1 MKFNVSSK
9 TLYNFVSSVS
19 KIINA
24 KNTMPI
30 LNNFLFILDD
40 GLLTIKAADMEN
52 SLVGRVMVSD
62 AEGSGRFCLDARRI
76 VELFKELPDQG
87 VEFDIDDDNLEVKIS
102 YSNGC
107 YNTVA
112 INGLEYPDK
121 MGDNAAADTE
131 TIIFTATAEQ
141 VLKGIENTMFA
152 VGTDEI
158 RPQMMGV
165 LWDVKPDCIVF
176 VATDTR
182 KLVKYT
188 NGTSKPGVTCSFILP
203 VKGASVLKNVF
214 TKEDE
219 IKVTVSPTSVLFES
233 PSFTFDCRLIK
244 GNFPDYNRV
253 IPQSNPYV
261 LTVDRQ
267 SFLTAVRRVAV
278 FGDEGGGLVKFKFTP
293 TLVTLRATDNSYG
306 TSGWESVPCD
316 YTGPELLMGFGS
328 QYLVEI
334 LSTFSTKEVIIKI
347 ADPSRP
353 ALCLPDDNEADC
365 ELLMILMPMNIVD

>member
-9 TLYNFVSSVS
+9 TLYNYMSAVS

-24 KNTMPI
+24 KNTMQI
-30 LNNFLFILDD
+30 LNDFLFILEDD
-40 GLLTIKAADMEN
+40 ILTIKAADMEN
-52 SLVGRVMVSD
+52 SLIGRLQVAE

-87 VEFDIDDDNLEVKIS
+87 ILFEIDDENFEMKIS

-121 MGDNAAADTE
+121 ITSGAGE
-131 TIIFTATAEQ
+131 EKISFVCSGQQ
-141 VLKGIENTMFA
+141 VLKGIENTIFA
-152 VGTDEI
+152 VGNDEI
-158 RPQMMGV
+158 RPQMMGI
-165 LWDVKPDCIVF
+165 LWDVKPECIVF

-182 KLVKYT
+182 KLVRYT

-203 VKGASVLKNVF
+203 VKGATVLKNVF
-214 TKEDE
+214 AKEEE
-219 IKVTVSPTSVLFES
+219 IKITISPTSAVFES
-233 PSFTFDCRLIK
+233 ESFTFDCRLIK

-253 IPQSNPYV
+253 IPTSNPYS

-267 SFLTAVRRVAV
+267 SFLTSVRRVAV

-293 TLVTLRATDNSYG
+293 ELTTLRACDNSFG

-316 YTGPELLMGFGS
+316 FNGPELMMGFS
-328 QYLVEI
+328 SLYLIEI
-334 LSTFSTKEVIIKI
+334 LSTFSTKEVTFKL

-353 ALCLPDDNEADC
+353 ALCLPADNEPDC

>member
-24 KNTMPI
+24 KNPMPI
-30 LNNFLFILDD
+30 LNNFLFILEDD
-40 GLLTIKAADMEN
+40 LLTIKAADMEN
-52 SLVGRVMVSD
+52 SLVGRLRVTD
-62 AEGSGRFCLDARRI
+62 AEGSGRLCLDARRI
-76 VELFKELPDQG
+76 VELLKEMPDQG
-87 VEFDIDDDNLEVKIS
+87 ITFDIDDENLEVKIS

-112 INGLEYPDK
+112 INGVEYPDK
-121 MGDNAAADTE
+121 KDTAEGDKITFSC
-131 TIIFTATAEQ
+131 TTEQ

-158 RPQMMGV
+158 RPQMMGI
-165 LWDVKPDCIVF
+165 LWDVKPDAIIF
-176 VATDTR
+176 VSTDTR

-203 VKGASVLKNVF
+203 VKGATVLKNVF
-214 TKEDE
+214 AKESD
-219 IKVTVSPTSVLFES
+219 IKVTVSPTSVVFES

-253 IPQSNPYV
+253 IPASNPYV

-267 SFLTAVRRVAV
+267 SFLNAVRRVAV
-278 FGDEGGGLVKFKFTP
+278 FGDEGGGLVKFKFTS
-293 TLVTLRATDNSYG
+293 TQVTLRACDNSFG
-306 TSGWESVPCD
+306 TSGWESVPCNYSGND
-316 YTGPELLMGFGS
+316 LLIGFGS

-334 LSTFSTKEVIIKI
+334 LSTFSTSDIMIKL

-353 ALCLPDDNEADC
+353 ALCLPAENDPEC